1 MKRTLERSC
10 VINKFS
16 EFRNLWGA
24 FCCLCSRVTAPQ
36 DNRSVLT
43 AVFSEVCVASV
54 HGSGFLLRQQR
65 GRGAFGS
72 RTASSSSAERCR
84 QDPGGGQWGGA
95 WPPSSLCQSG
105 RGSSQGPFP
114 EAGQVCGVPVTF
126 ILWIL
131 TPLVHRGCLG
141 LPGLQ
146 PRVILNH
153 GEAPVGGGKP
163 F

>member
-1 MKRTLERSC
+1 M
-10 VINKFS
+10 
-16 EFRNLWGA
+16 
-24 FCCLCSRVTAPQ
+24 
-36 DNRSVLT
+36 LT
-43 AVFSEVCVASV
+43 AVFSEVCVASA

-65 GRGAFGS
+65 RPRSLRFEDCELLLCRAVQAGPRGWAGGRCLA
-72 RTASSSSAERCR
+72 
-84 QDPGGGQWGGA
+84 
-95 WPPSSLCQSG
+95 PSSLCQSG

-131 TPLVHRGCLG
+131 APLVHRGCLG